1 MKRLLFFS
9 IGVLCLAACSPAS
22 RDMVIQAEQLL
33 DSKPDSALVILDRIQ
48 ADNLHPRSLRARYAV
63 LLTAAQHKNYIDVD
77 SDSLIGPAYDHFRHY
92 GSLENRM
99 KAAYYCGIV
108 KQNAGQ
114 TVEASYLFNEAFSLA
129 ESLGE
134 KRYLGFACEHLST
147 LYSENYDSQSAYEYA
162 QKAAAAFDSCGE
174 TLSADYSR
182 LDMARSL
189 YSLGKRGPS
198 ERIVDS
204 LLASPNVTDLGLRY
218 YLYGM
223 KADFSFRDQRYAE
236 AGKLYEQATA
246 CGFPLSLHGLGRV
259 AVIKE
264 QAGRKDEADSYLHQI
279 ELQMHTPI
287 DSTIYYNCKSKIDL
301 LRGNL
306 QEAYLSQEK
315 ASNLQNLAVST
326 LLDRSITHSQR
337 AYFEERYSSER
348 SRKWVVLLVC
358 ALLGVSL
365 LAVILIAV
373 ILLRKRKQQI
383 VDEMEKVEGINQ
395 DMMLLQE
402 RQKGAG
408 AVLSSL
414 VQDKIRLMQKLTDS
428 YFSWTD
434 EALYLRERM
443 QGKALKEDVISEF
456 RSTLRALR
464 NDEHFIP
471 SLEKTLDISNQN
483 LMTRLR
489 TAFSGTSDHKM
500 KEMDFKMLTL
510 FFAGFTPKSISF
522 IMDMTEES
530 VRTRKSRYKK
540 LFLSL
545 GEAYSDFAERL
556 N

>member
-1 MKRLLFFS
+1 
-9 IGVLCLAACSPAS
+9 
-22 RDMVIQAEQLL
+22 MVIQAEQLL

-223 KADFSFRDQRYAE
+223 KADFSFISRSGISIMRRP
-236 AGKLYEQATA
+236 AGCMSRPRHADFRSA
-246 CGFPLSLHGLGRV
+246 CTGW
-259 AVIKE
+259 AVW
-264 QAGRKDEADSYLHQI
+264 
-279 ELQMHTPI
+279 P
-287 DSTIYYNCKSKIDL
+287 
-301 LRGNL
+301 
-306 QEAYLSQEK
+306 
-315 ASNLQNLAVST
+315 
-326 LLDRSITHSQR
+326 
-337 AYFEERYSSER
+337 SSR
-348 SRKWVVLLVC
+348 SRP
-358 ALLGVSL
+358 
-365 LAVILIAV
+365 
-373 ILLRKRKQQI
+373 
-383 VDEMEKVEGINQ
+383 EGRMRRTAIC
-395 DMMLLQE
+395 
-402 RQKGAG
+402 
-408 AVLSSL
+408 
-414 VQDKIRLMQKLTDS
+414 IRLS
-428 YFSWTD
+428 CRCI
-434 EALYLRERM
+434 LR
-443 QGKALKEDVISEF
+443 
-456 RSTLRALR
+456 
-464 NDEHFIP
+464 
-471 SLEKTLDISNQN
+471 
-483 LMTRLR
+483 
-489 TAFSGTSDHKM
+489 
-500 KEMDFKMLTL
+500 
-510 FFAGFTPKSISF
+510 
-522 IMDMTEES
+522 
-530 VRTRKSRYKK
+530 
-540 LFLSL
+540 
-545 GEAYSDFAERL
+545 
-556 N
+556 